1 VALIGVG
8 PAAAAVTV
16 GQVAPGT
23 ITSCSKNFDFLQAST
38 PDNSYT
44 LPAGVITSWTHRSQ
58 AGVGQ
63 QVTMKIFRKVGDPA
77 RYQAVGHD
85 GPHPVSANT
94 TTTFSTS
101 VPAQAGDVLGIT
113 GAGGSVSIGCGFAGA
128 GTEGLRNGNLL
139 ESDPPADFSLSPNTR
154 VNLSAVVVPT
164 NSFTLGAV
172 ERNKRK
178 GTATVAVTVPNAGD
192 LVLSGN
198 GVKAAG
204 GARASE
210 TVSAPGEVK
219 LTIRAQGKRKKKLA
233 ATGKVK
239 LSPTITY
246 TPGGGDPSAQSVTV
260 KLQKKNKK

>member
-1 VALIGVG
+1 
-8 PAAAAVTV
+8 VTV

-77 RYQAVGHD
+77 KYQAVGHD
-85 GPHPVSANT
+85 GPHPVSAST
-94 TTTFSTS
+94 TMTFSTS
-101 VPAQAGDVLGIT
+101 VPVQAGDVLGIT
-113 GAGGSVSIGCGFAGA
+113 GAGGSVNIGCGFSAVGG
-128 GTEGLRNGNLL
+128 GTRGFRSGNLL
-139 ESDPPADFSLSPNTR
+139 ESDPPGDFTLSPNTR

-172 ERNKRK
+172 ERNKKK
-178 GTATVAVTVPNAGD
+178 GTASVAVTVPNAGE

-204 GARASE
+204 GARASA
-210 TVSAPGEVK
+210 TATAPGEVK
-219 LTIRAQGKRKKKLA
+219 LTIRAQGKKKRKLA

-239 LSPTITY
+239 LNATITY
-246 TPGGGDPSAQSVTV
+246 TPTGGDPTSQSVKV
-260 KLQKKNKK
+260 KLRKTQLPPG